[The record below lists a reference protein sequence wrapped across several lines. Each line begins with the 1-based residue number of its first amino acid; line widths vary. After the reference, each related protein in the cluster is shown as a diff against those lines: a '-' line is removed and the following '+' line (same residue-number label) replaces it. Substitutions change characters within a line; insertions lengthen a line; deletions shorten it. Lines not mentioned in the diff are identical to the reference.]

1 MKKIL
6 TIGATVMI
14 IAAIAIGSTLA
25 FLTGKTD
32 ALENKFLFDGITLE
46 LNEYKDT
53 GHQEAYPEDP
63 QVVYPGAVVDKV
75 PVITVEE
82 GSLDCYVYV
91 QITNGLNI
99 AVDGATT
106 LDISDDWTPIK
117 AGYDIY
123 RYKEVVQKADADK
136 ALTDIFTTVTVNGEK
151 VTMENIASL
160 KDAKITIEG
169 FAHQAN
175 GTGETPAERQAFAD
189 QAALTY
195 FATPVNP

>member
-14 IAAIAIGSTLA
+14 IAALAIGSTLA

-75 PVITVEE
+75 PVITVDK

-91 QITNGLNI
+91 QIENGLNT

-106 LDISDDWTPIK
+106 LDISKDWTPIK
-117 AGYDIY
+117 KGYDIY
-123 RYKEVVQKADADK
+123 RYKEVVQKADTAQK
-136 ALTDIFTTVTVNGEK
+136 LTDIFTKVTVNGEK
-151 VTMENIASL
+151 VTMENIAKLQDSQ
-160 KDAKITIEG
+160 ITIQG

-175 GTGETPAERQAFAD
+175 GTGDTEAERQAFAD

>member
-53 GHQEAYPEDP
+53 NHTQTYPEEA

-75 PVITVEE
+75 PVITVEK

-91 QITNGLNI
+91 KIDNGLNT
-99 AVDGATT
+99 AVADATT
-106 LDISDDWTPIK
+106 LNISSDWTPIEQ
-117 AGYDIY
+117 GSNIY
-123 RYKEVVQKADADK
+123 RYKEVVEKADADK

-151 VTMENIASL
+151 VTMENIARL

-175 GTGETPAERQAFAD
+175 GTGETPADRQAFAD
-189 QAALTY
+189 DAANTY